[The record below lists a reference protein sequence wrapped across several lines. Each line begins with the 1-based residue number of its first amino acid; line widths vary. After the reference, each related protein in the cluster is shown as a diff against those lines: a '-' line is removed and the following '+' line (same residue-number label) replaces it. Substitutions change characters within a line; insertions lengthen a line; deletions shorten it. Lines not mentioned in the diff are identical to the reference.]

1 MRRLLLAA
9 TWLVGTLFATL
20 VVYAAVGAVTGQ
32 VTPARTEPIS
42 QTGVQRALGASTP
55 ASTSPSPTATPAATP
70 TASAPPSTPT
80 PVSGGGRPTPPPPP
94 PPPPPSATN
103 TRTFAAVGGT
113 ASFSCSGSQI
123 SLNWATPNSGF
134 QVDDIGSS
142 NGGAQIEVRFRSS
155 SHESRVQAWCAGG
168 QVQGTTQEEAS

>member
-9 TWLVGTLFATL
+9 TWLVGTLFATV

-32 VTPARTEPIS
+32 VAPPSTEPIS
-42 QTGVQRALGASTP
+42 QTGVERALAAPNP
-55 ASTSPSPTATPAATP
+55 AATSPSPTATPAATP

-80 PVSGGGRPTPPPPP
+80 PVAGGGRPTPPPPP
-94 PPPPPSATN
+94 PPPSTPASN
-103 TRTFAAVGGT
+103 RTFALVGGT

-123 SLNWATPNSGF
+123 GLNWATPNSGF
-134 QVDDIGSS
+134 QVDDIGTS

-168 QVQGTTQEEAS
+168 QVQGAVEEESS